1 MTHNDEIG
9 TSGPDPM
16 CRDTRNPDEA
26 FTMMSTLVTHLE
38 RQALLRPAPRLQ
50 DRLGADLR
58 GRGGLQA
65 GESRALRVQTL
76 REAVARGEYVVD
88 PAAVAAAIL
97 ARLSAG
103 SALNGA

>member
-1 MTHNDEIG
+1 
-9 TSGPDPM
+9 
-16 CRDTRNPDEA
+16 
-26 FTMMSTLVTHLE
+26 MMSTLVTHLE

-76 REAVARGEYVVD
+76 REAVARGDYVVD